1 MIISHNKIIDDN
13 DEDGNGDTDVQTTHI
28 CLIQTISFLNV
39 IGNCS

>member
-13 DEDGNGDTDVQTTHI
+13 DEDGNGDTGVQTTRI